1 MAKEKKPKKEKMTL
15 EWKDHP
21 SLIEVG
27 GKLRLRV
34 LEDFNIENDLPK
46 WKRFQEEW
54 AKYRKELG
62 FDRHYSEEEIRNK
75 VNGLDGKTDAEKE
88 EIFKK
93 IKALMAMDKA
103 VQDDRYDIRG
113 KHEKEVNEAVLKQAR
128 FYRGLTWFDRLKNMF
143 SRKKVIPIDIAM
155 DELLSHVELT
165 STPEMEARLIK
176 LNEIEASMRAAGQ
189 YKKADTVKSLK
200 TIIVEEAAVVAAGFT
215 SYVAEDMLID
225 FLKKSERGATVDFL
239 RYYEEEIPQDVI
251 AKKIE
256 VDKLMVFDNYVVVH
270 YNDSIRR
277 AEKVEKETSD
287 KEEKKAREKRRDP
300 ILFGLIK
307 NSRKLYYIC
316 DWTTDTDDLTLEKLE
331 KELGVTRGSLVDGSA
346 TQGSPS
352 YTTTYAVRD
361 PVDDRT
367 VEYDDSTSVRR
378 MVQTL
383 ADHAEF
389 VNEQLSYSSR
399 GAARSNRSYWST
411 YP

>member
-1 MAKEKKPKKEKMTL
+1 MANEKKPKKEKVTL
-15 EWKDHP
+15 ELKDHP

-34 LEDFNIENDLPK
+34 LEDFNIEKELPK
-46 WKRFQEEW
+46 WKRFQVEW

-62 FDRHYSEEEIRNK
+62 FDRNYSEDEIRNK

-128 FYRGLTWFDRLKNMF
+128 FYRGLTWLDRLKNLF
-143 SRKKVIPIDIAM
+143 SMKKVIPIDIAM

-165 STPEMEARLIK
+165 STSEMEARLIR
-176 LNEIEASMRAAGQ
+176 LNEIEANMRAAGQ

-239 RYYEEEIPQDVI
+239 RYYEDEIPQDVI

-270 YNDSIRR
+270 YNDAIRR
-277 AEKVEKETSD
+277 AEKVEKETSA

-346 TQGSPS
+346 TQGGSS

-361 PVDDRT
+361 PVEDSRV
-367 VEYDDSTSVRR
+367 VEYNDSDEVRR
-378 MVQTL
+378 MVQGLT
-383 ADHAEF
+383 DHARF
-389 VNEQLSYSSR
+389 VDEQLSYSTHGTS
-399 GAARSNRSYWST
+399 RSNRNFWST
-411 YP
+411 Y